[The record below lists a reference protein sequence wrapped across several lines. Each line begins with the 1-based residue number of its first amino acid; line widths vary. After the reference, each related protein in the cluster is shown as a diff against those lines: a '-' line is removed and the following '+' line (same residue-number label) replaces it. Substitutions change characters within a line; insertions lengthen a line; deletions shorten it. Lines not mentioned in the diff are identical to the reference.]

1 MYELFL
7 KHPHSIGETYL
18 QHMSA
23 ALSFGITMIVAG
35 IACIVHAIVPA
46 LFERTASQAVALLY
60 ARMTNRRRLAVVEID
75 YAI

>member
-18 QHMSA
+18 QHMAA
-23 ALSFGITMIVAG
+23 ALFFGITMIVAG
-35 IACIVHAIVPA
+35 IACIIHAIVPA
-46 LFERTASQAVALLY
+46 VFERTASHTVASLY